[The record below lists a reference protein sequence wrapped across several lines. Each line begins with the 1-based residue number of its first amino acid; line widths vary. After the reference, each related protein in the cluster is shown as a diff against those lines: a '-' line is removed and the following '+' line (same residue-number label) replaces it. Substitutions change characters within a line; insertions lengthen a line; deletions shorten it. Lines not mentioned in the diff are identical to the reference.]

1 MPGENLEELL
11 LPAEV
16 ARILRV
22 TTRTVE
28 RYCKQGR
35 LRAVKVGRL
44 WRIPRSSLEEFLETE
59 GSDAKRSLDR
69 RGNGLSGPKEK
80 ENRR

>member
-1 MPGENLEELL
+1 MPGEGLDELL

-22 TTRTVE
+22 TVRTIE
-28 RYCKQGR
+28 RYCAQGK

-44 WRIPRSSLEEFLETE
+44 WRIPRSSLEEFLKTE
-59 GSDAKRSLDR
+59 AEGNAKRRS
-69 RGNGLSGPKEK
+69 E
-80 ENRR
+80 

>member
-1 MPGENLEELL
+1 MPRQELNELL

-22 TTRTVE
+22 TPRTIE
-28 RYCKQGR
+28 RYCKKGK
-35 LRAVKVGRL
+35 LKAIKVGRL

-59 GSDAKRSLDR
+59 GSGAKRSLDR
-69 RGNGLSGPKEK
+69 RGDGLSGPEEEK
-80 ENRR
+80 NGR

>member
-1 MPGENLEELL
+1 MRREDLEELL

-22 TTRTVE
+22 TPRTVE
-28 RYCKQGR
+28 RYCKQGK

-44 WRIPRSSLEEFLETE
+44 WRIPKSSLEEFLETE

-69 RGNGLSGPKEK
+69 RGNGLSGPKETK
-80 ENRR
+80 AGR

>member
-1 MPGENLEELL
+1 MRREELEELL

-22 TTRTVE
+22 TVRTVE
-28 RYCKQGR
+28 RYCAQGK

-44 WRIPRSSLEEFLETE
+44 WRIPQSSLQEFLKTETA
-59 GSDAKRSLDR
+59 DKAKRR
-69 RGNGLSGPKEK
+69 FE
-80 ENRR
+80 

>member
-1 MPGENLEELL
+1 MPGEGLEKLL

-22 TTRTVE
+22 TPRTVE
-28 RYCKQGR
+28 RYCKQGK

-44 WRIPRSSLEEFLETE
+44 WRIPKSSLEEFLETE

-69 RGNGLSGPKEK
+69 RGNGLSGPKETK
-80 ENRR
+80 AGR

>member
-1 MPGENLEELL
+1 MPREELTELL

-22 TTRTVE
+22 TVRTVE
-28 RYCKQGR
+28 RYCAQGK

-44 WRIPRSSLEEFLETE
+44 WRIPRSSLEELLKTE
-59 GSDAKRSLDR
+59 AEGNAKRRS
-69 RGNGLSGPKEK
+69 E
-80 ENRR
+80 

>member
-1 MPGENLEELL
+1 MPGEELEELL

-22 TTRTVE
+22 TVRTVE
-28 RYCKQGR
+28 RYCARGK

-44 WRIPRSSLEEFLETE
+44 WRIPRSSLEEFLKTE
-59 GSDAKRSLDR
+59 AEGNAKRR
-69 RGNGLSGPKEK
+69 FE
-80 ENRR
+80 

>member
-1 MPGENLEELL
+1 MPGKELEELL

-16 ARILRV
+16 AKILRV
-22 TTRTVE
+22 TVRTVQ
-28 RYCKQGR
+28 RHCAQGK

-59 GSDAKRSLDR
+59 GSGAKRSLDR
-69 RGNGLSGPKEK
+69 RGNGLSGPKETK
-80 ENRR
+80 AGR